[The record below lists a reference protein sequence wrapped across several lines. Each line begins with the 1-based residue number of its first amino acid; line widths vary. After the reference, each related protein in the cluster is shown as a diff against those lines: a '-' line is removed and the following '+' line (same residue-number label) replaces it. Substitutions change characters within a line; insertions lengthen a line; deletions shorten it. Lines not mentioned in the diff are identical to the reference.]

1 MQRLDKIIS
10 EMLNVSR
17 GISKEIIEKGYIK
30 INGIDK
36 KIKANLILN
45 ESDIKNII
53 IDPKYKNMLEKGNEK
68 PEISKDILD
77 SVKVLY
83 EDEYIYIINKPAGII
98 VESSS
103 TKQNTLVDILKEK
116 GLTLSK
122 GENPNRDGIV
132 HRLDKNTS
140 GALIITKTK
149 EANEVFSNLFKERKI
164 NKKYYALVKGNPK
177 EEKAKIDMP
186 IKRDENNRTK
196 MTLDKSGKNAVTSF
210 LVLKR
215 YKELALLD
223 VAIETGRTHQIRV
236 HMAGIN
242 MPILGDD
249 KYGNL
254 KNKYGAN
261 RQMLHAHLLEF
272 MHPFKNTLIKVECE
286 MPEDF
291 KEVID
296 NIEKIE

>member
-17 GISKEIIEKGYIK
+17 GISKEVIEKGYIK

-116 GLTLSK
+116 RLTLSK

-149 EANEVFSNLFKERKI
+149 EANKVFSNLFKERKI
-164 NKKYYALVKGNPK
+164 KKKYYALVKGNPK